1 MALYDKKIEQYSKKA
16 KQLERNIR
24 HDTEER
30 KRILSEVSRLRYLSL
45 CERLNCDG
53 ERLESV
59 LAREHEQIQ
68 RLKER
73 GMTDEEIDALG
84 EEKSNDQLKF
94 YTEDENENKNI

>member
-1 MALYDKKIEQYSKKA
+1 MTRKSSSTVKKRSSLNGISSV
-16 KQLERNIR
+16 IR
-24 HDTEER
+24 R
-30 KRILSEVSRLRYLSL
+30 SENGFFPRFQGFGISR
-45 CERLNCDG
+45 ERLNCDG

-73 GMTDEEIDALG
+73 GLTDEEIDALG

-94 YTEDENENKNI
+94 YTEDENENKNS

>member
-1 MALYDKKIEQYSKKA
+1 MALYDAKIEKLCKKA
-16 KQLERNIR
+16 EQLEQNIKR
-24 HDTEER
+24 DTEER
-30 KRILSEVSRLRYLSL
+30 KRLLSEVSRLRYLSL

-53 ERLESV
+53 ERLEFV

-94 YTEDENENKNI
+94 YTEDENENKNF